1 MTPGKLYTYSSP
13 RGVYSDY
20 KCISRIEDLK
30 FNEPFLFL
38 GEKVELKWVQ
48 SYKILTSKG
57 IVGWIQ
63 VGYPESIK
71 VFGEANG

>member
-1 MTPGKLYTYSSP
+1 MTPGKLYTYGIA
-13 RGVYSDY
+13 R
-20 KCISRIEDLK
+20 RIFSESK
-30 FNEPFLFL
+30 GTEQIGEIEGNEPFLFL
-38 GEKVELKWVQ
+38 GDTVRLKWVETFKVL
-48 SYKILTSKG
+48 SSKG